1 MPVARCGCGGG
12 LCSCSVQGG
21 TNVSVSGTG
30 SPANPYV
37 VSTDVPCE
45 DVRSCL
51 SAGDGI
57 DFDQGTGV
65 ISAGL
70 SAQPGNNLTVGPD
83 GGLLV
88 PTAGSTVAVGCGLTG
103 DGSGSAPVELN
114 TGAWPYPCPPED
126 AGGVI
131 VCDANGQ
138 LRGEPRGQIN
148 YVQAQETRTYADL
161 AVPNSLTVVD
171 TFSLPI
177 TNEDQCRPAVVLV
190 EREVDVDFVLPAGA
204 GASYG
209 HDTDQMAYTRNTGS
223 STITDW
229 HVQTTKVYQAMA
241 ALAPGAAAVV
251 QLPVTMDRGSGGA
264 TYNRI
269 QTFIRAILISL

>member
-1 MPVARCGCGGG
+1 MARCGCGGG
-12 LCSCSVQGG
+12 LCACTVQGG

-30 SPANPYV
+30 SAANPYV
-37 VSTDVPCE
+37 VSVDVPCE

-65 ISAGL
+65 ISAEL
-70 SAQPGNNLTVGPD
+70 SAQPGNNIAIGPD
-83 GGLLV
+83 GGLWV
-88 PTAGSTVAVGCGLTG
+88 PTAGSTVATGCGLLG
-103 DGSGSAPVELN
+103 DGSGGSPVRVN
-114 TGAWPYPCPPED
+114 TGTWPYPCAPED

-148 YVQAQETRTYADL
+148 YTQVQETRAYADL
-161 AVPNSLTVVD
+161 AVPSDLTVVD

-177 TNEDQCRPAVVLV
+177 TNPDECRSALVLV

-229 HVQTTKVYQAMA
+229 HVQTTKVYQALA
-241 ALAPGAAAVV
+241 ALAPGAGAVV

-269 QTFIRAILISL
+269 QVFIRAIMISL